1 MGPVSPRP
9 AVEEKM
15 LSIRQLFFLITVI
28 TAALIPIASW
38 SKDDLIP
45 YTASASCQA
54 KPPNDFF
61 CVTDEVS
68 TPADKRVAIVNII
81 FFCQGSTAAS
91 FALVDTLGPESVIS
105 GRVQR
110 ASESYEY
117 PIIASPAFP
126 SGFNSVSNNTTL
138 IHLGPHQLIL

>member
-54 KPPNDFF
+54 NLQMTSF
-61 CVTDEVS
+61 VS
-68 TPADKRVAIVNII
+68 PMKFRRPLT
-81 FFCQGSTAAS
+81 
-91 FALVDTLGPESVIS
+91 S
-105 GRVQR
+105 G
-110 ASESYEY
+110 
-117 PIIASPAFP
+117 
-126 SGFNSVSNNTTL
+126 
-138 IHLGPHQLIL
+138 